1 MERFAYTSEGYWQA
15 RQYLINAGISIEG
28 GFSTGGWPIDWSV
41 VSLANDHYKT
51 KNKTMKWIST
61 DVELPSEGQEVL
73 IYAGN
78 YSQED
83 KYHVA
88 TFWRGI
94 SLDEREKMKIG
105 DLPNPDYQ
113 GRKRSDVYRG
123 CDEHGNNEKPY
134 IWDISPLTLFGQYV
148 THWMPLPTKP

>member
-1 MERFAYTSEGYWQA
+1 MERFEYTTGGYVRA
-15 RQYLINAGISIEG
+15 KQYLINAGVYIDG
-28 GFSTGGWPIDWSV
+28 GFSTDGWSIV
-41 VSLANDHYKT
+41 NLANDHYKT
-51 KNKTMKWIST
+51 SNKTIVWIST
-61 DVELPSEGQEVL
+61 DVELPSDGQKVL

-78 YSQED
+78 YSQD
-83 KYHVA
+83 YKYHVA

-113 GRKRSDVYRG
+113 GRKRSDVYMG
-123 CDEHGNNEKPY
+123 CDEGGNNEKPY
-134 IWDISPLTLFGQYV
+134 IWDVSPLTLFGQYV